1 MDAKRE
7 FEGHW
12 QQGSESSQAERSQT
26 RSGESTEPLVSNEWP
41 ECQDG
46 VCVVVWKPR
55 KPQAA

>member
-1 MDAKRE
+1 MNTQKE

-12 QQGSESSQAERSQT
+12 QQGSESSQAERSQS
-26 RSGESTEPLVSNEWP
+26 RSVASTEPEVCHEGP

>member
-1 MDAKRE
+1 MDTQKE
-7 FEGHW
+7 FEGYL
-12 QQGSESSQAERSQT
+12 QQSSASVQVDKSQLPI
-26 RSGESTEPLVSNEWP
+26 ESTEPVVSH